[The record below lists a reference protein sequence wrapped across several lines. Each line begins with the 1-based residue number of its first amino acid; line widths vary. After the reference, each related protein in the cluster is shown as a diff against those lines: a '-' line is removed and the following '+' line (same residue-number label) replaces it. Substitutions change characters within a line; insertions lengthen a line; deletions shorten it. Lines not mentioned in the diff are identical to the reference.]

1 MKMLHLKN
9 IESVLPKLLNTD
21 LPLKYSYLLNVI
33 MNDVGKHMVGL
44 HNFRVDFMNKYG
56 EKTKE
61 GTIRIDKDKI
71 KEFDDGMEELLQEEI
86 ELKATEIPL
95 SILMETD
102 IKITALEVESLK
114 SAGFLVDDINT
125 IEE

>member
-71 KEFDDGMEELLQEEI
+71 KEFDDGMEEI